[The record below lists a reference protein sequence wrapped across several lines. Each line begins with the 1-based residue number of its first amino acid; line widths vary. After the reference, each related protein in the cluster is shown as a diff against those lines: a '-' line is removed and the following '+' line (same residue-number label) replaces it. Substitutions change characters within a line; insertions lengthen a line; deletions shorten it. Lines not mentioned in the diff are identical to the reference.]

1 MLPWWCVSDGV
12 PHEQRCEYIVR
23 SKLPLDRFGTAQMP
37 ENSDFTLPDTPPRP
51 PDGHKGTFGRTLII
65 AGSRGMSGA
74 ACLAGT
80 AALRGGA
87 GLVSVACPQG
97 IQAIVAGY
105 EPGYMT
111 IGLPEDADGQLSN
124 EAVDDVPCMID
135 GKDSVGF
142 GPGLGSSTDLPE
154 VVRRLCTAAA
164 CPVVLDADGLNSLA
178 ATVRSGGWD
187 GVKHLGPRV
196 LTPHPGE
203 FSRLSGLSMSEIE
216 NDRSGTASDFAKRNN
231 VILVLKGAG
240 TVVTDGERI
249 SINPTGNSGMAT
261 GGSGDVLTGLT
272 AALLAS
278 GGDPFEMTRLA
289 VYLHGLAGD
298 LAAEALSQPAM
309 IASDLPRFL
318 GDAWQQLFTQGE
330 PGKST
335 S

>member
-1 MLPWWCVSDGV
+1 MG
-12 PHEQRCEYIVR
+12 
-23 SKLPLDRFGTAQMP
+23 
-37 ENSDFTLPDTPPRP
+37 
-51 PDGHKGTFGRTLII
+51 
-65 AGSRGMSGA
+65 GA
-74 ACLAGT
+74 ACLSGT

-111 IGLPEDADGQLSN
+111 IGLPEDAAGQLSI
-124 EAVDDVPCMID
+124 EAVEDVPRMIA
-135 GKDSVGF
+135 GKDSVGI
-142 GPGLGSSTDLPE
+142 GPGLGISTDVTE
-154 VVRRLCTAAA
+154 VVCRLCAAA
-164 CPVVLDADGLNSLA
+164 GCPVVLDADGLNSLA
-178 ATVRSGGWD
+178 ATIRSGGWE
-187 GVKHLGPRV
+187 GVDHLGPRV
-196 LTPHPGE
+196 LTPHAGE

-216 NDRSGTASDFAKRNN
+216 EDRAGAASELAQRNK

-240 TVVTDGERI
+240 TVVTDGNRI

-298 LAAEALSQPAM
+298 LGAEALSQPAL

-318 GDAWQQLFTQGE
+318 GGAWKQLFAQGE
-330 PGKST
+330 SEAAT
-335 S
+335 H